1 MATVLLT
8 PEFILNGLTV
18 PPGKTRVEFCDT
30 DASARG
36 LYLEVSASTPG
47 QGIFRLRFKDS
58 AGKTCHAR
66 LGRTSEIT
74 LDAARKQAAVLKAQ
88 IALGT
93 NPKATEKPKAEA
105 LNFHD
110 YFYNVMLPYIKPR
123 LRSWKRSEELFR
135 LRVDGVFGQKKL
147 DQIDRHE
154 MQVFLTGLLASGLR
168 PASVNHHA
176 KLCRHALNLAVEWD
190 MLDKNP
196 LSKIP
201 LFQED
206 NKVERYMDDKQLGQ
220 LLNVLKTD
228 ENRVPALI
236 CMWLLS
242 TGARCGEAL
251 KATWAQVDEANRV
264 WRVPAS
270 NTKARKVRAIPL
282 NDSALLVLK
291 QARELN
297 YGGEYV
303 FVNKKTGKPYTTIV
317 KTWSNMRLKAG
328 LPHVRIHDLRHQYAS
343 FLVNAGRTLFE
354 VQQILGH
361 SDPSVTQRYSH
372 LSTKSLSEA
381 ANSASIAIK
390 RGMEVA
396 AA

>member
-1 MATVLLT
+1 MSVIHLT
-8 PEFILNGLTV
+8 PDFIAHGLQC
-18 PPGKTRVEFCDT
+18 PEGKTRVEFCDT
-30 DASARG
+30 EASSRG
-36 LYLEVSASTPG
+36 LYIEVSASTPG
-47 QGIFRLRFKDS
+47 LGIYRLRYKD
-58 AGKTCHAR
+58 ATGKTCHAK

-88 IALGT
+88 IAIGT
-93 NPKATEKPKAEA
+93 NPKAAEKPKE

-110 YFYNVMLPYIKPR
+110 YFYDVMLPYIKPR

-135 LRVDGVFGQKKL
+135 LRIDGAFGLKKL
-147 DQIDRHE
+147 DQINRHE

-176 KLCRHALNLAVEWD
+176 KLCRHALNLAVEWG
-190 MLDKNP
+190 MLEKNP
-196 LSKIP
+196 LSRLP

-282 NDSALLVLK
+282 NDSALQVLQ

-317 KTWSNMRLKAG
+317 KTWTNMRIKAG

-381 ANSASIAIK
+381 ANSASIAIR